1 MIWKTIDR
9 ISPSLDELDGNGTRP
24 HGFGTA
30 ALDEAPP
37 QERVPTT
44 TRVQLIGTYLRAE
57 GAVDLGNFARLSD
70 YVNLL
75 EGFFTINDV
84 VLLSRLGE
92 PTRITFPDFRV
103 RLDDIA
109 IVGQGFDAAPHV
121 GDRVIPKQRRRLVVT
136 TGAHII
142 YGYAYLHED
151 ASLTAFV
158 DSDRPAVHADDQ
170 RPRPLAGRP
179 TPGRAVPV
187 RAHPPAED
195 HRDRHRAAGRSR
207 ACATTGVGPR
217 PSEGQAPTGQPAAA
231 RSPGEPPAAS
241 WRRSQIPN
249 HSAAIAGTANHT
261 ARSASASRTT

>member
-9 ISPSLDELDGNGTRP
+9 ISPSLDELDGNGSGP
-24 HGFGTA
+24 HRFGTA
-30 ALDEAPP
+30 ILDEAPTL
-37 QERVPTT
+37 ERLPTT

-84 VLLSRLGE
+84 VLLSRLGA

-109 IVGQGFDAAPHV
+109 IIGQGFDAAPHTD
-121 GDRVIPKQRRRLVVT
+121 DRMVPKQRRRLVVT

-158 DSDRPAVHADDQ
+158 DSTDPPFMPMTNVRVRWLTDR
-170 RPRPLAGRP
+170 RLAGRFP
-179 TPGRAVPV
+179 FALVHRRKIIGIATEPGSGSSLRDDWGG
-187 RAHPPAED
+187 PA
-195 HRDRHRAAGRSR
+195 
-207 ACATTGVGPR
+207 
-217 PSEGQAPTGQPAAA
+217 PSF
-231 RSPGEPPAAS
+231 
-241 WRRSQIPN
+241 
-249 HSAAIAGTANHT
+249 
-261 ARSASASRTT
+261 

>member
-1 MIWKTIDR
+1 MVWKTIDR
-9 ISPSLDELDGNGTRP
+9 VAPSHDELNGNGARP

-30 ALDEAPP
+30 ALDEAVP
-37 QERVPTT
+37 EARVPIT

-57 GAVDLGNFARLSD
+57 GAVDLGNFVRLSD

-109 IVGQGFDAAPHV
+109 IIGQGFDAAAHT
-121 GDRVIPKQRRRLVVT
+121 DRVIPKQRRRLVVT

-158 DSDRPAVHADDQ
+158 DSTDPPFMPMTNVRVRWLTDR
-170 RPRPLAGRP
+170 RLAGRFPFALVHRKKIIGVATEPGSGSSLREEWGGP
-179 TPGRAVPV
+179 TSGF
-187 RAHPPAED
+187 
-195 HRDRHRAAGRSR
+195 
-207 ACATTGVGPR
+207 
-217 PSEGQAPTGQPAAA
+217 
-231 RSPGEPPAAS
+231 
-241 WRRSQIPN
+241 
-249 HSAAIAGTANHT
+249 
-261 ARSASASRTT
+261 